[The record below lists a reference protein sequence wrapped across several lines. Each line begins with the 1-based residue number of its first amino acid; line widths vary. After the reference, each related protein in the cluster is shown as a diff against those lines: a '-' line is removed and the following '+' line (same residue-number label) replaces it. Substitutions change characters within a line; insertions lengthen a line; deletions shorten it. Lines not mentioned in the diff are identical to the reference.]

1 METGKTTQGGKRP
14 SMQSIADNVYVED
27 QYLGVTLGVVRAP
40 RGLIE
45 IDAPPAPEDSR
56 SWRAALM
63 SLNGGSERVL
73 LILDAHPDR
82 TLGARAMEC
91 TVIAQEQTAQVFRT
105 RPTTFKAQGT
115 ETGADWETIPGLGT
129 VRWAA
134 PEISFGVRL
143 GLHWDD
149 SPVALEHH
157 PGPTSG
163 AMWVILQEQK
173 VVFVGDLVAKNQPPF
188 LAHADLPAWIEGLN
202 ELMSPAYRGFTVV
215 SGRGGTVSAATMRA
229 QAELIKRLHDRL
241 EKLARRGSSPDA
253 AEKLAETF
261 AGGFRA
267 SASKHKQFA
276 QRLRYGLRHYYAR
289 QYKTGMYA
297 EE

>member
-1 METGKTTQGGKRP
+1 
-14 SMQSIADNVYVED
+14 MQSIADNVFIED
-27 QYLGVTLGVVRAP
+27 QYLGVTLGVIQQA
-40 RGLIE
+40 RGLIQ

-63 SLNGGSERVL
+63 STSSGPERVL

-91 TVIAQEQTAQVFRT
+91 TVIAQEKTAQVFRT

-134 PEISFGVRL
+134 PEISFGEQL
-143 GLHWDD
+143 TLHWDEA
-149 SPVALEHH
+149 PVVLEHH
-157 PGPTSG
+157 AGPTAGS
-163 AMWVILQEQK
+163 MWAILQEQK
-173 VVFVGDLVAKNQPPF
+173 VVFVGDLVAKSQPPF
-188 LAHADLPAWIEGLN
+188 LAHADLPAWIEGLDMLLKP
-202 ELMSPAYRGFTVV
+202 EFRGFTIV
-215 SGRGGTVSAATMRA
+215 SGRGGTVSTTNVKA
-229 QAELIKRLHDRL
+229 QLELTKRVHDRL
-241 EKLARRGSSPDA
+241 EKLAKRGSSPDT
-253 AEKLAETF
+253 AEKLTETLL
-261 AGGFRA
+261 GGFRA
-267 SASKHKQFA
+267 SAAKHKQFA

-289 QYKTGMYA
+289 HYKMGTSV